1 MGEDTGRVYVVLVLG
16 TFGIACELRHNVP
29 MSEDGPHLRL
39 IAPSASPEE
48 AAAIV
53 AALERFMR
61 ATAPPPAAVEEPRD
75 PWRRAAVL
83 EGISR
88 SGQEDVPDPWINT

>member
-1 MGEDTGRVYVVLVLG
+1 
-16 TFGIACELRHNVP
+16 VP
-29 MSEDGPHLRL
+29 DRSSHLQL

-61 ATAPPPAAVEEPRD
+61 ATAPPASETADAPD
-75 PWRRAAVL
+75 GWHRAAIL
-83 EGISR
+83 EGVGR
-88 SGQEDVPDPWINT
+88 EPGGDLPDPWINT